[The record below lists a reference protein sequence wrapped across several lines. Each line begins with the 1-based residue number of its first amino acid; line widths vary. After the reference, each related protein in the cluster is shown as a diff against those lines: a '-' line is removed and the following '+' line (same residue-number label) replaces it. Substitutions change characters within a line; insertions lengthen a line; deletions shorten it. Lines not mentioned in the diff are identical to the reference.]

1 MWTLCWRRGR
11 EGAGGMVWL
20 MSMMKGERHED
31 AVELVQGSA
40 MNLRGGHIVMG
51 SLPLRVEGDEEQ
63 FPLLA
68 LDTRPVESMGWA
80 DCERCTSAPAAS
92 LPPPGHVESHQSPP
106 PPPLALRKQSCRMG
120 CVSGEGTQRDL
131 SQVWKVLNE
140 RIWKLE
146 GEEEREH

>member
-1 MWTLCWRRGR
+1 
-11 EGAGGMVWL
+11 MVWL
-20 MSMMKGERHED
+20 MSRMKGARHEG

-40 MNLRGGHIVMG
+40 MSLRGGHIVMG

-63 FPLLA
+63 FPLLT
-68 LDTRPVESMGWA
+68 LDKRPVESMGSA
-80 DCERCTSAPAAS
+80 DCERCTSARVAS

-106 PPPLALRKQSCRMG
+106 PPLALRKQSCGMG
-120 CVSGEGTQRDL
+120 CVSEEGTQRDL